1 MKEDIPDWMIDP
13 RSGAPLE
20 ERAIRK
26 ARKSTYYQRFTSII
40 NSVPVM
46 RTRKQGW
53 RMLSTIYEQM
63 DFMKAFR
70 SQTNA
75 INAQL
80 ALRVAIIDS
89 QLAGGVKGSGCL
101 MNRYYDNPT
110 WA

>member
-1 MKEDIPDWMIDP
+1 MIDP

-20 ERAIRK
+20 EKAIRK

-40 NSVPVM
+40 ESVPVM
-46 RTRKQGW
+46 RTRQQAW
-53 RMLSTIYEQM
+53 RMLTTIYEQM

-80 ALRVAIIDS
+80 SLRVAIIDS
-89 QLAGGVKGSGCL
+89 HLAGSLQGAGCL
-101 MNRYYDNPT
+101 MNRYYDKPT